1 MIAFHRLLIT
11 TAIIF
16 CTVFAVWS
24 FREWQGSHSTFSG
37 AAAAAFAVFAI
48 GLSIYLVNLKRFLK
62 T

>member
-1 MIAFHRLLIT
+1 MMNFHRVLIT

-24 FREWQGSHSTFSG
+24 FREWQGTHSAFSG
-37 AAAAAFAVFAI
+37 ATAGAFALFAV
-48 GLSIYLVNLKRFLK
+48 GLSVYLANLKRFLK

>member
-24 FREWQGSHSTFSG
+24 FREWQGTHSLFSG
-37 AAAAAFAVFAI
+37 AVALAFAAFAI
-48 GLSIYLVNLKRFLK
+48 GLSVYLANLKRILK